1 MWPGNE
7 QTDQI
12 KQHGQFE
19 GGYTPLDT
27 SAWLS
32 LSTPETVT
40 GLAPRMEKP
49 SSPSTR
55 ERVTVRGE
63 DQLCSAEN
71 AGSGPCAHKEML
83 KTLPDYRGAEA
94 HHKSGD
100 RADRVE
106 ERRNQVPKE

>member
-1 MWPGNE
+1 MVNL
-7 QTDQI
+7 
-12 KQHGQFE
+12 KVVA
-19 GGYTPLDT
+19 PLNT

-63 DQLCSAEN
+63 DQLWSAEN

-83 KTLPDYRGAEA
+83 KHHGCVSLLYCVCVCVCVCDLPRYGRYLALLLMQSLDELE
-94 HHKSGD
+94 S
-100 RADRVE
+100 E
-106 ERRNQVPKE
+106 